1 MKKIIL
7 ILCCLTLTA
16 TVGWAK
22 DYHLVQTYIADDDV
36 ATNTAELAVFVLVPP
51 DNSSRDIVFKT
62 FDSKVMEAWLSGLPR
77 DSVVRYDANGF
88 MSPVESAKLEALK
101 TCCQKKG
108 ISFIPSNGGD

>member
-16 TVGWAK
+16 AVGWAK

-36 ATNTAELAVFVLVPP
+36 ATNTVALAVYVLVPP
-51 DNSSRDIVFKT
+51 DTSSRAIVFKT
-62 FDSKVMEAWLSGLPR
+62 FDTKKMEAWLSGLPR

-101 TCCQKKG
+101 TCCEKKG
-108 ISFIPSNGGD
+108 VSFIPSIGGD